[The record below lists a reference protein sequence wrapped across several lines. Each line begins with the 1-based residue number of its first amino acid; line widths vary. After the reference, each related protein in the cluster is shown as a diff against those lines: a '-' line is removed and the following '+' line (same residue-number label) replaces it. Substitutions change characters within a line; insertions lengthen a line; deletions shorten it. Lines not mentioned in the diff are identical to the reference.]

1 VRTRLDPDDRLLQAT
16 SLTISV
22 RCYEHR
28 IGRVN
33 VQHSNVLVNYTETL
47 WSKSDDVESESI
59 GNLDY
64 PFRLTLPVSVEG
76 FSTAV
81 FVDYRCVWR
90 VEAGVYFITFC
101 YYMRRMIDRNL
112 SSQPCAHSWCWLSP
126 GQAFR
131 TPAGAIRSASSH
143 TSALSA

>member
-1 VRTRLDPDDRLLQAT
+1 MRTRLDSDDRLLQAT

-22 RCYEHR
+22 RCYESR

-33 VQHSNVLVNYTETL
+33 VQHSNMLVNHTETL
-47 WSKSDDVESESI
+47 WSKSDDVDYESI

-81 FVDYRCVWR
+81 FVDYRCIWR
-90 VEAGVYFITFC
+90 VEAGVCSIVLC
-101 YYMRRMIDRNL
+101 YYMR
-112 SSQPCAHSWCWLSP
+112 
-126 GQAFR
+126 
-131 TPAGAIRSASSH
+131 
-143 TSALSA
+143 

>member
-1 VRTRLDPDDRLLQAT
+1 LLVVRTRLDSDDRLLQAT

-22 RCYEHR
+22 RCYESR

-33 VQHSNVLVNYTETL
+33 VQHSNMLVNHTETL
-47 WSKSDDVESESI
+47 WSKSDDVDYESI

-81 FVDYRCVWR
+81 FVDYRCIWR
-90 VEAGVYFITFC
+90 VEAGVCSIVLC
-101 YYMRRMIDRNL
+101 YYMRRDIDHNI
-112 SSQPCAHSWCWLSP
+112 SSQPCIYPWCRLSP
-126 GQAFR
+126 NQA
-131 TPAGAIRSASSH
+131 
-143 TSALSA
+143 L